1 MPMSLSSSDQANGV
15 KAAPGAHARPGG
27 EVKRAAAALL
37 TRLYAARGAFIL
49 LFIAACLAVAI
60 ASGWSWLASERA
72 NATIAALLD
81 GKNVDIDPAKASPG
95 VLFARTYFLLKR
107 DRVDEAQN
115 LVDQARL
122 RADTKTRVQML
133 YDMANTRL
141 RAAFDAIEQG
151 QFDNA
156 TAAVGL
162 AKDQYTEALRLD
174 PEAWDVKY
182 NLDVA
187 SRLIRDLPEATPP
200 EDAPRDAPEDV
211 WTDLPGVPQGAP

>member
-1 MPMSLSSSDQANGV
+1 MARQASDQATGV
-15 KAAPGAHARPGG
+15 IAGPGARKPTRGDGERLWAGLLARLCAA
-27 EVKRAAAALL
+27 RAA
-37 TRLYAARGAFIL
+37 FIW
-49 LFIAACLAVAI
+49 LFIAVCLAVAI
-60 ASGWSWLASERA
+60 ASGWSWVAAKRA

-81 GKNVDIDPAKASPG
+81 GKNVEIDPAKASPS
-95 VLFARTYFLLKR
+95 VLFARAYFLLKR
-107 DRVDEAQN
+107 DRIDEAQN

-122 RADTKTRVQML
+122 RAGPEIRVQML

-151 QFDNA
+151 QFDRA
-156 TAAVGL
+156 TPLVGL